1 MVSNDITFDGSVDPR
16 DIVELAQRVM
26 ADPGHNTTDLVFLYQ
41 SALLAAAVI
50 GGEPSPELRDAL
62 QTIVDSIL
70 ERAEAG
76 DEHAQL
82 AAEAYALLSDPDA
95 APASIRIAET
105 ALHLLLALPFVKN
118 ALLDGDDHET
128 VAELLDGIDD
138 MILGQDSDMED
149 LTDEE
154 MDQFLATLGED
165 LDSESGQR

>member
-1 MVSNDITFDGSVDPR
+1 MVSNDIPFDGSAGPA
-16 DIVELAQRVM
+16 DIVELAQRIM
-26 ADPGHNTTDLVFLYQ
+26 ADPDHNTTDLLFLYQ
-41 SALLAAAVI
+41 SALLSAAAI
-50 GGEPSPELRDAL
+50 GGEPTPELRDAL
-62 QTIVDSIL
+62 QTIVDGIL

-128 VAELLDGIDD
+128 VAELLDKIDE
-138 MILGQDSDMED
+138 MMLGSDSDMAD

-154 MDQFLATLGED
+154 LDQFLATLDED
-165 LDSESGQR
+165 LDSESGQK